1 MDYEKRD
8 MLSGMSA
15 EQQSRLSE
23 NPDLRK
29 KLRIERMKKQKMGQK
44 SQVSQIENPR
54 QPDWVKTQSLR
65 EIEVIRESKKKDIV
79 SRVLGVDEEAAGD
92 VITVVPGE
100 LAFLPP
106 IPVTNTSPHPQFY
119 TVKIQDPDR
128 MHLGT
133 KDEL

>member
-1 MDYEKRD
+1 
-8 MLSGMSA
+8 
-15 EQQSRLSE
+15 
-23 NPDLRK
+23 LRK

-44 SQVSQIENPR
+44 SQVGQIENPR

-100 LAFLPP
+100 LTFLPP

-119 TVKIQDPDR
+119 TVRI
-128 MHLGT
+128 
-133 KDEL
+133 